1 MRSLVFA
8 VLSYYHK
15 GRNMTGQ
22 NKPRMTFLTEAHS
35 VLWHYWNAYIRPAAV
50 FALQV
55 LNEPER
61 AQQMATYVWVHSEKG
76 VLDTD
81 DFSLILQRL
90 FHEGGVA
97 KLGVRD
103 WRQASVAIVD
113 AHIKTDPTS
122 VNDTSI
128 FEAQRGHSGKTA
140 NMHYAGT
147 GGYDIDRNSETR
159 YRAASHAMHKFWGID
174 SIRKSDFVPIPQED
188 KMESIDLA
196 RKALRL
202 YTEDQDAEFRT
213 TFQSDWVKAIFDRNK
228 DYLIVARTG
237 GGKSLAYTL
246 PPMVELKGTTV
257 IIQPLKALVAETSAE
272 LTRKRIPHLL
282 YSHHRNEIQPYHR
295 VLVCTT
301 DKASEPAF
309 HAKLTAAKDTLNRVI
324 IDECH
329 CYEDDVDYR
338 RYASGVANL
347 RSISVPFFFMTATMQ
362 IGHENSLF
370 KLFNIHNIDIQR
382 EITARPEL
390 YFKVN
395 PVCLDIPK
403 ALAQIYW
410 KLVHKDLHERDRNII
425 FIENKDFC
433 AQALAILAKKDVPA
447 AIYHSDLP
455 DHEAEEQVTKWQ
467 TTPKCVIIAT
477 SGFGAG
483 INYKH
488 VRNVFIYGLPK
499 DSEINK
505 AFQEAGRA
513 GRDLQPANVEFFPSG
528 PPEEGT
534 FAHSLK
540 NQNNCI
546 PGLFAQLL
554 DGKLLTCPDFSAI
567 NPCFHCALLNKSA
580 TAKRKESAI
589 LESSIGYNVNVK
601 KSKDHQA
608 MLSAFTMSINSIRKG
623 CADLCGWC
631 LAIDGKREKHKSCP
645 RMTGCF
651 KCTSNAHSY
660 AQCNATR
667 FSDSVKKSGTQ
678 DKWKCPF
685 CGLPKAYDEQAPF
698 HKAKYQPGDKTC
710 DSGLRDV
717 CERYCWHMW
726 WNKKD
731 ELLKLVGTKLELPTG
746 EVETRQAT
754 TEQFSIWL
762 GYHSWLN
769 CPWANAVTLFVVK
782 RDSSMCTWL

>member
-1 MRSLVFA
+1 
-8 VLSYYHK
+8 
-15 GRNMTGQ
+15 
-22 NKPRMTFLTEAHS
+22 
-35 VLWHYWNAYIRPAAV
+35 
-50 FALQV
+50 
-55 LNEPER
+55 
-61 AQQMATYVWVHSEKG
+61 
-76 VLDTD
+76 
-81 DFSLILQRL
+81 
-90 FHEGGVA
+90 
-97 KLGVRD
+97 
-103 WRQASVAIVD
+103 
-113 AHIKTDPTS
+113 
-122 VNDTSI
+122 
-128 FEAQRGHSGKTA
+128 
-140 NMHYAGT
+140 
-147 GGYDIDRNSETR
+147 
-159 YRAASHAMHKFWGID
+159 
-174 SIRKSDFVPIPQED
+174 
-188 KMESIDLA
+188 
-196 RKALRL
+196 
-202 YTEDQDAEFRT
+202 
-213 TFQSDWVKAIFDRNK
+213 
-228 DYLIVARTG
+228 
-237 GGKSLAYTL
+237 
-246 PPMVELKGTTV
+246 MVELKGTT
-257 IIQPLKALVAETSAE
+257 
-272 LTRKRIPHLL
+272 
-282 YSHHRNEIQPYHR
+282 
-295 VLVCTT
+295 
-301 DKASEPAF
+301 
-309 HAKLTAAKDTLNRVI
+309 
-324 IDECH
+324 
-329 CYEDDVDYR
+329 
-338 RYASGVANL
+338 
-347 RSISVPFFFMTATMQ
+347 
-362 IGHENSLF
+362 
-370 KLFNIHNIDIQR
+370 
-382 EITARPEL
+382 
-390 YFKVN
+390 
-395 PVCLDIPK
+395 
-403 ALAQIYW
+403 
-410 KLVHKDLHERDRNII
+410 LVHKDLHERDRNII

-433 AQALAILAKKDVPA
+433 AQALSILAKKDVPA

-455 DHEAEEQVTKWQ
+455 NDEAEEQVSKWQ

-499 DSEINK
+499 DNEINK

-580 TAKRKESAI
+580 TAKRKESTI

-660 AQCNATR
+660 AQCKATR
-667 FSDSVKKSGTQ
+667 FSDSVKNSGTQ

-698 HKAKYQPGDKTC
+698 HKAKYQPGDKSC

-731 ELLKLVGTKLELPTG
+731 ELLNLVGTKLELPTG

-754 TEQFSIWL
+754 AEQFSIWL